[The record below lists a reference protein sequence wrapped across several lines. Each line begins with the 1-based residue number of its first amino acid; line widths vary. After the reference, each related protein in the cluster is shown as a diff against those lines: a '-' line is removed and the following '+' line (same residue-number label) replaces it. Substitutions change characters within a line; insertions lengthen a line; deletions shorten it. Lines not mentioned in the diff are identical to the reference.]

1 MAGKTSNIYIRIEP
15 EIKKEAEEILETLGI
30 GASQA
35 VNMFYTQ
42 IILHKGMPFDVNIP
56 DGNTIR
62 PKKVKP
68 VINKEESASCV
79 SNEPIVIKEE
89 TPVVTKPE
97 RQLTQKEIENRT
109 IEEIKKKY
117 GL

>member
-15 EIKKEAEEILETLGI
+15 EIKKEAEEILDTLGI

-35 VNMFYTQ
+35 VNMFYKQ

-56 DGNTIR
+56 DGNTIK
-62 PKKVKP
+62 PKKNRP
-68 VINKEESASCV
+68 VIKSSQDNVKHEPV
-79 SNEPIVIKEE
+79 SIVEPIIKEE
-89 TPVVTKPE
+89 EKSERELTK
-97 RQLTQKEIENRT
+97 KEIENRT
-109 IEEIKKKY
+109 IEEFKRKY